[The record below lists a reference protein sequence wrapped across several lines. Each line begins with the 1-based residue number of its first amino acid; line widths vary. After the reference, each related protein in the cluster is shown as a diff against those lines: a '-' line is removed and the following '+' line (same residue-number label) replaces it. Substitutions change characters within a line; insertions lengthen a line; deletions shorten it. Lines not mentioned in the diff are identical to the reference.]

1 MAKNNWI
8 CLNKKNQNKNHSK
21 LKQKLPTKK
30 EEKIFSKCIKL

>member
-1 MAKNNWI
+1 MVKNIWI
-8 CLNKKNQNKNHSK
+8 CHNKKNQNKSHNK